1 MWTQLVLEK
10 IELVLD
16 FGTLLFA
23 LDERLDDLP
32 EYDVVDYADDADERD
47 EKGEGEYRPSGKVSL
62 GEREAVVV
70 EEECD
75 AVARR
80 TVDEEEDD
88 FAEEQCYA
96 YGEGIANKIKY
107 IAPVEYATRHEVL
120 LVQ

>member
-1 MWTQLVLEK
+1 MRTELVLE
-10 IELVLD
+10 EVQFVLD

-70 EEECD
+70 
-75 AVARR
+75 ASAMV
-80 TVDEEEDD
+80 TS
-88 FAEEQCYA
+88 
-96 YGEGIANKIKY
+96 I
-107 IAPVEYATRHEVL
+107 
-120 LVQ
+120 